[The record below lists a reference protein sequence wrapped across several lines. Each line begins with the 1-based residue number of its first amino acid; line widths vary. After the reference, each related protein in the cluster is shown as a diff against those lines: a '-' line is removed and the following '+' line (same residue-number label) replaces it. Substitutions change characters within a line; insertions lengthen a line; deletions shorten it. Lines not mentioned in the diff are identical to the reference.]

1 MYRKVVT
8 ILTHPQTL
16 RKKASS
22 FSPFGQ
28 WSDLEHQTIQD
39 LKDTFTVLQGYGL
52 AAPQI
57 GISKRAV
64 IVNLASLGVRDEV
77 VIMVNPEIETYGED
91 QRNREAC
98 FSVPHI
104 SAYVNR
110 PMCCRVKYTT
120 ESGSE
125 DIIEPE
131 GFPAACLQHEVD
143 HLDGRTYLDRI
154 NSAWRGI
161 LKNKIRKIE
170 KKRKTEEAAAKEEFE
185 REHREI
191 MGMSQKKTG
200 HSKKRKPKPR
210 KKRPSR
216 SKKKR

>member
-22 FSPFGQ
+22 FSPFEQ
-28 WSDLEHQTIQD
+28 WSDLERQTIQD

-77 VIMVNPEIETYGED
+77 VVMINPEIHAYGDD

-110 PMCCRVKYTT
+110 PMHCRVKYTT
-120 ESGSE
+120 ESGTE
-125 DIIEPE
+125 DTIELE

-154 NSAWRGI
+154 SSAWRGI
-161 LKNKIRKIE
+161 LKNKSRKIE
-170 KKRKTEEAAAKEEFE
+170 KKRKAEQAAAKEEFE

-191 MGMSQKKTG
+191 MGTSQKKTG
-200 HSKKRKPKPR
+200 HSKKRKPL
-210 KKRPSR
+210 
-216 SKKKR
+216 